1 VFYTV
6 TLNHQLKQLLI
17 FDHERTTMENT
28 INGIHHITAIAGN
41 AKKNYDFYTRILGLR
56 LVKKTVNFD
65 DPQTYH
71 LYYGDKVGT
80 PGTILTFFPWEGI
93 TAGRRGAR
101 QATEI
106 GYSVPEGSLDFWLK
120 RLEANNVLYNK
131 PAEKFGEQYLTL
143 LDPDGLKLELIVPKT
158 ADSRLPWETAEVK
171 AENATR
177 GFHNITITTNKMDA
191 TAKILTDVFGY
202 KLLEQ
207 HVNRFRFVTDAVD
220 NAAIVDLVEV
230 AGEVAGHVAGGS
242 VHHVAFRVKNE
253 EILMQYREKIAAL
266 GLHITDKIDRNYFY
280 SLYFREPGGVLFELA
295 TDNPG
300 FSVDEPVDQLGSGLK
315 LPAQYENI
323 REDLEKSLPSLI

>member
-1 VFYTV
+1 LFYAL

-17 FDHERTTMENT
+17 FDHESTTMENT

-41 AKKNYDFYTRILGLR
+41 AKKNYDFYTRVLGLR

-93 TAGRRGAR
+93 TPGRRGAR

-120 RLEANNVLYNK
+120 RLEDNNVLYNK

-158 ADSRLPWETAEVK
+158 VDNRMPWETAEVK

>member
-1 VFYTV
+1 
-6 TLNHQLKQLLI
+6 
-17 FDHERTTMENT
+17 MENT
-28 INGIHHITAIAGN
+28 INGIHHITAIAGG

-56 LVKKTVNFD
+56 MVKKTVNFD

-71 LYYGDKVGT
+71 LYYGDGVGT
-80 PGTILTFFPWEGI
+80 PGTILTFFPWQGI

-101 QATEI
+101 QVTEI

-120 RLEANNVLYNK
+120 RFEDNNVIYNK
-131 PAEKFGEQYLTL
+131 PSEKFGEQYLTV

-158 ADSRLPWETAEVK
+158 ADNRLPWETADVK
-171 AENATR
+171 TENATR
-177 GFHNITITTNKMDA
+177 GFHNITITTNKIDA
-191 TAKILTDVFGY
+191 TAKILTGVFGY
-202 KLLEQ
+202 RLLEQ
-207 HVNRFRFVTDAVD
+207 HVNRYRFITDAVD

-253 EILMQYREKIAAL
+253 AILMEYREKIAIL

-300 FSVDEPVDQLGSGLK
+300 FSVDEPVEQLGQGLK
-315 LPAQYENI
+315 LPAQYESM
-323 REDLEKSLPSLI
+323 REDLEKSLPSLV